1 MERDLNFKKLIKMLV
16 LNMGLMILYRVAYQL
31 QNKRYLGC
39 RIFAV
44 ELTKTMTKTKTK
56 TLRDPSALCFVGMT
70 H

>member
-1 MERDLNFKKLIKMLV
+1 
-16 LNMGLMILYRVAYQL
+16 MGLMILYRVAYQL

-44 ELTKTMTKTKTK
+44 EFNENDDENENKDSARSLGASLCRDD
-56 TLRDPSALCFVGMT
+56 TLNSK

>member
-1 MERDLNFKKLIKMLV
+1 
-16 LNMGLMILYRVAYQL
+16 MILYRVAYQL

-44 ELTKTMTKTKTK
+44 EFNENDDENENKDSARSLGASLCRDD
-56 TLRDPSALCFVGMT
+56 TLNSK

>member
-1 MERDLNFKKLIKMLV
+1 
-16 LNMGLMILYRVAYQL
+16 MILYRVAYQL

-44 ELTKTMTKTKTK
+44 ELTKTMTKTMKK
-56 TLRDPSALCFVGMT
+56 AKHSKHSCVIPSSARDLSPTFEMT

>member
-1 MERDLNFKKLIKMLV
+1 
-16 LNMGLMILYRVAYQL
+16 MILYRVAYQL

-44 ELTKTMTKTKTK
+44 ELTKTMTKTKT
-56 TLRDPSALCFVGMT
+56 LRDPSALRFVGMT

>member
-1 MERDLNFKKLIKMLV
+1 
-16 LNMGLMILYRVAYQL
+16 MGLMILYRVAYQL

-44 ELTKTMTKTKTK
+44 SFNENENDDEDSERFLGASLCRDD
-56 TLRDPSALCFVGMT
+56 TLNSK